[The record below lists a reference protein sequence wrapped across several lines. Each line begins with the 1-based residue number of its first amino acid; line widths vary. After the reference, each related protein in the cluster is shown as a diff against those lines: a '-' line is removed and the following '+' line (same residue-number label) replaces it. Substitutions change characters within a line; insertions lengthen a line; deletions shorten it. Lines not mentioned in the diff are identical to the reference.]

1 MSHFP
6 VYVSFPCLCLSSLFM
21 SHFPVYVSFPCLC
34 LISLFMSQ
42 FPVYVSVP
50 CFCVSPYNFFE
61 STFIYFLVLI
71 VDYFVFKVVSLSHL
85 YGGTA
90 PHCPYKVPFTI
101 CPFIFTVYE
110 LIDNTH
116 GLTVEPTHCLLCG
129 VNNFPQDDTLYGTE
143 L

>member
-1 MSHFP
+1 
-6 VYVSFPCLCLSSLFM
+6 
-21 SHFPVYVSFPCLC
+21 
-34 LISLFMSQ
+34 MSQ
-42 FPVYVSVP
+42 FPVYVSFPV
-50 CFCVSPYNFFE
+50 FVSVLT
-61 STFIYFLVLI
+61 TFLSQHLFIFLVLI

-110 LIDNTH
+110 LIDNTQ